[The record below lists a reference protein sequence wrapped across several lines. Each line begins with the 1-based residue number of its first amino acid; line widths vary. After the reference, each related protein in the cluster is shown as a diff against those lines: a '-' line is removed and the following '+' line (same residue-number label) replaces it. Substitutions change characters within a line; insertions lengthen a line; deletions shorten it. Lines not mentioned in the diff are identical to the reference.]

1 MPDADDMRPDEEEI
15 DLDDLRS
22 FVDGLDP
29 ADEDWELL
37 QWYTAD
43 RLHDRY
49 LDTGERADLDE
60 AINRGHGV
68 IAGQEYGAAAHLHDL
83 ALMVWDRIEASS
95 STEDLADYIQL
106 LEGALSLLGDE
117 DADPELL
124 AKTQANLATGL
135 MTRNRYE
142 PSEDDR
148 DRATHLWEAALDSQ
162 QLDDDVAAGIMSNLA
177 QTWGQPYASEADQR
191 RAVYYGRRALQYDDV
206 EPDELAHREFALSS
220 ALADLHNVVDDEGLL
235 EEAIR
240 LLRQGLARLGNDDP
254 DHPGYTANL
263 VDLLRRRSR
272 ETGDEQPLHEAVGL
286 GRDAIKATDEDHPD
300 RVHILTAAGAVLG
313 EVASHA
319 DNVEILHEALDVYR
333 EAIRLAPDGSHEQ
346 GVALINLTSTCRDG
360 NDRLDAPRLIE
371 EGIDAGER
379 ALAIFPGPGLHRAAA
394 LTALSNTLR
403 DRSRMTGSLSDLDL
417 ALQHAQEALELTPP
431 GHSEYAAR
439 LTNLAVL
446 LSDDY
451 EERANVAALD
461 EAIALYRDAV
471 SATER
476 VDSRVTERLNDLALA
491 LRDRHKNS
499 ANADD
504 LAEAVRL
511 AARTIDAGER
521 DKLTWAGYA
530 NNFGNA
536 LAERYE
542 TIGDPEDLDRAIDL
556 FEEALRAAASRR
568 AEASGYATNLGLS
581 LSVRAISTG
590 SLDDMALAIA
600 NLKRSIDLLPSDHP
614 DLAYRVSNLAD
625 VLRQKS
631 EMHHAAGETVE
642 ATREVMASIDLAG
655 QAVTLARDSDQRLL
669 PALANLARALR
680 WRRTLEPDTD
690 LNPAIL
696 ATQRRAATLAQIS
709 AGEKFGQS
717 ALWAADAEEMNQTD
731 EALRAYQRAVS
742 LTTEVAWIGLGLH
755 ERINLLNLMSEVLVQ
770 AVSFAIRCK
779 KYWDALAWADQVRSV
794 LWRQNQQAK
803 ALSDSRDEADLA
815 QLASFVATDHADSAG
830 PTRRERRRR
839 LAHNEADALRITP
852 TSPSRYQA
860 LRFPGVLVLL
870 VPGASASVAMIVRPD
885 EQPQVVDLPAASRD
899 ELAPR
904 VEAFRDACSRFD
916 SAGDDAARQERLA
929 RHQVF
934 DCLDWLWDAVAR
946 PVLEQLGEDLAPTT
960 RVWWSPVAEF
970 ALLPIHAAGRHPR
983 SAPHLELALER
994 DLRRSV
1000 SDRVVSSYLPTIL
1013 PVGRNHSFHRSPA
1026 RLLYVSTDEGAAGLG
1041 HLGAER
1047 KAVSKVLKRLPVKK
1061 LRDAQATVRAVQRH
1075 IPRSRFLHITAHG
1088 ELPDHDW
1095 ILAGF
1100 RLHDG
1105 TLTLGQLADC
1115 SVADGELAVI
1125 LTCDSAAGS
1134 LRSPN
1139 EALHVA
1145 GAAQQAGYPD
1155 VVAATMPLRD
1165 QSAVAVVAALY
1176 RELDASPSTIRAT
1189 VATTLHHAVTS
1200 IRQSAETG
1208 PDPLAWVPYAH
1219 FGWGLPKDE
1228 GVGE

>member
-37 QWYTAD
+37 QRYTAD

-60 AINRGHGV
+60 AIRRGHGV

-83 ALMVWDRIEASS
+83 ALMVWDRIEVYL
-95 STEDLADYIQL
+95 STEDVVDYIQL

-191 RAVYYGRRALQYDDV
+191 RAVGYGRRALQYDDV

-235 EEAIR
+235 EEAIS

-254 DHPGYTANL
+254 DSPGYTANL

-319 DNVEILHEALDVYR
+319 DNVEILHEALHVYR
-333 EAIRLAPDGSHEQ
+333 EAIRIAPDGSHEQ

-360 NDRLDAPRLIE
+360 NDRLDAPHLIE
-371 EGIDAGER
+371 EGIDAGEK

-403 DRSRMTGSLSDLDL
+403 DRSRMTGSLSDLDH

-476 VDSRVTERLNDLALA
+476 VGSRVTERLNDLALA

-504 LAEAVRL
+504 LTEAVHL
-511 AARTIDAGER
+511 AARTIDADER

-542 TIGDPEDLDRAIDL
+542 TTGDPEDLDRAIDL
-556 FEEALRAAASRR
+556 FGEALRTAASRR
-568 AEASGYATNLGLS
+568 VEASGYATNLGLS

-631 EMHHAAGETVE
+631 EMHHTAGETAE

-680 WRRTLEPDTD
+680 WRRTLEPDTE

-696 ATQRRAATLAQIS
+696 ATQRRAATLTQIS

-731 EALRAYQRAVS
+731 EALQAYQRAVS

-770 AVSFAIRCK
+770 AVTSAIRCK

-794 LWRQNQQAK
+794 LWRQNQQAR
-803 ALSDSRDEADLA
+803 ALSDSRDEADLI
-815 QLASFVATDHADSAG
+815 QLASFVTTDSAAA
-830 PTRRERRRR
+830 PIRRERRRR

-852 TSPSRYQA
+852 TDPSDYQA
-860 LRFPGVLVLL
+860 LQLSGVLVLL
-870 VPGASASVAMIVRPD
+870 VPGTSASVAMIVRPD

-899 ELAPR
+899 ELAAR

-916 SAGDDAARQERLA
+916 SASNDAARQERLA

-934 DCLDWLWDAVAR
+934 DSLDWLWDAVAE
-946 PVLEQLGEDLAPTT
+946 PILEQLGKNLAPTT

-983 SAPHLELALER
+983 SAPHLELALDR
-994 DLRRSV
+994 NLRRCV
-1000 SDRVVSSYLPTIL
+1000 PDRVISSYLPKIL
-1013 PVGRNHSFHRSPA
+1013 PAGRIHSDHRGTA
-1026 RLLYVSTDEGAAGLG
+1026 RLLYVSTDEAAARLD
-1041 HLGAER
+1041 HLSAER
-1047 KAVSKVLKRLPVKK
+1047 KAVNRVLQTLPVKK
-1061 LRDAQATVRAVQRH
+1061 LQDAQATVRAVQRH
-1075 IPRSRFLHITAHG
+1075 IPKSRFLHITAHG
-1088 ELPDHDW
+1088 VLSDDDSF
-1095 ILAGF
+1095 LAGF

-1105 TLTLGQLADC
+1105 TFTLGQLADC
-1115 SVADGELAVI
+1115 DVVDGELAVI

-1165 QSAVAVVAALY
+1165 QSAVAVVTALY
-1176 RELDASPSTIRAT
+1176 RELDASPNTIRAT
-1189 VATTLHHAVTS
+1189 VATTLHQAVTN

-1219 FGWGLPKDE
+1219 FGWGLPDE
-1228 GVGE
+1228 LDQRTP